1 MGKTG
6 TKGVVFDPK
15 THRTKPYYIKI
26 VKNKKAKNLYF
37 ASEEEA
43 EAAKHK
49 HAAEIRVAKEQARA
63 ALADKRAKDVHTHGN
78 SCEQERAFLVECEE
92 RMRARGAADDDFVIL
107 NDFTL
112 ADCLVRRAISY
123 LQVQAKTTATKKK
136 GHNGYEFQKV
146 RGYPGMLVVFWVVDL
161 QRAWIFDGTWLDTR
175 KGKSYYFTPGSQKSE
190 TVDGCLAKNLTMDAM
205 LTYLFESDLK
215 PHIQLTTEDAA
226 RANIKGLNHQ
236 KEFFAIQQFHRA
248 FPGTYEWPRK
258 QGDVF
263 DLVRVVEDVQI
274 RQQHK
279 SCCLNGN
286 AAGLY
291 CPSLGKN
298 AGADLDGKQ
307 LDTCYAPDDADEY
320 VFHWFDEATSTS
332 HFWIIPS
339 SAMKD
344 HGFFTKTTGCETIT
358 LYGPEGVGKQPN
370 PNARTKADTW
380 TREFYAG
387 STLRD

>member
-1 MGKTG
+1 MG
-6 TKGVVFDPK
+6 TKGVVFDPRHK
-15 THRTKPYYIKI
+15 TKPYYIHIQKD
-26 VKNKKAKNLYF
+26 KKRKNLYF

-43 EAAKHK
+43 AAAKHK
-49 HAAEIRVAKEQARA
+49 HIADKRIANEQARA
-63 ALADKRAKDVHTHGN
+63 ALADKRSKDVHTHGN
-78 SCEQERAFLVECEE
+78 SCEQERAFLVECEA

-112 ADCLVRRAISY
+112 ADCLVRRAVSY

-136 GHNGYEFQKV
+136 GHNGYEFQQV

-161 QRAWIFDGTWLDTR
+161 QRAWIFDGTWLDAR
-175 KGKSYYFTPGSQKSE
+175 EGKTQNYRLTPGSQKSE

-226 RANIKGLNHQ
+226 RANIKSLNHQ
-236 KEFFAIQQFHRA
+236 KEFFAIQQFQRA

-263 DLVRVVEDVQI
+263 DLVRVVNNVQI

-279 SCCLNGN
+279 ACYTNGN

-291 CPSLGKN
+291 CPQLGKN
-298 AGADLDGKQ
+298 AGTDLDGKQ
-307 LDTCYAPDDADEY
+307 LHTCYAPDDADEY
-320 VFHWFDEATSTS
+320 VFHWFDETTSAS

-339 SAMKD
+339 SAMKTR
-344 HGFFTKTTGCETIT
+344 GFFTKTTQLESIT

-370 PNARTKADTW
+370 PNAYNKADTW
-380 TREFYAG
+380 TRDFYIY
-387 STLRD
+387 